1 MKRFQLLAINLFL
14 LFLQRFSVMHA
25 FEHDDVEHQ
34 ELPCCVASSFL
45 EQQNIIANEA
55 NIFNFESLE
64 FDFHRFDFVEFQQ
77 KYKFSFYLL
86 RAPPLLKV

>member
-1 MKRFQLLAINLFL
+1 MKKIILLLTIF
-14 LFLQRFSVMHA
+14 FTVIGFS
-25 FEHDDVEHQ
+25 
-34 ELPCCVASSFL
+34 
-45 EQQNIIANEA
+45 NANEA
-55 NIFNFESLE
+55 NIFNFEAIG